1 MLSTSKILLMTHQ
14 FNRFYT
20 QELGRV
26 ADAHGMSRVEL
37 DVLLFLHNNPSY
49 DTARD
54 IVEYRLLAKSY
65 VSKAVDLLIRRHF
78 LDTREDPKDRR
89 IVHLTI
95 LSAASGILREALD
108 AQQAIFRTAVEGIS
122 REELENMENVM
133 SQMSKNISSSL

>member
-65 VSKAVDLLIRRHF
+65 VSKAVDLLIRRHL